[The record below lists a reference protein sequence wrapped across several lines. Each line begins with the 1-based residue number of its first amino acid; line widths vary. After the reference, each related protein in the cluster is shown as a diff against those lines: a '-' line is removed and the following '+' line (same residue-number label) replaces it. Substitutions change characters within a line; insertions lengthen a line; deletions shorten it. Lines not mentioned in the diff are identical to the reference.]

1 MSAPGTESTPTASR
15 AIGVCSWSLQPD
27 STADL
32 VAKVRACGVENVQ
45 LALNPYVADP
55 AALREAAASLRGAGI
70 AIRSAM
76 MQTKGEDYSSLAS
89 IARTGGVRPDEHWP
103 TNLALA
109 RAEAALARDLGVT
122 LVTFHAGFLPHETHD
137 PERAKLVRRL
147 REIVDVFAAQGVRV
161 GFETGQE
168 SSATLVEFLAELD
181 RSSAGVNFDPG
192 NMILY
197 RMGDPVEALRVLG
210 PRVLQVHV
218 KDARASERAGEW
230 GEEVPV
236 GTGDVAWNRFFDTLD
251 AVAPR
256 VDLMIER
263 EAGTRRVEDVR
274 TARALVVAR
283 VRGS

>member
-1 MSAPGTESTPTASR
+1 MSALGTDSTAIAPR
-15 AIGVCSWSLQPD
+15 AVGVCSWSLQPD

-32 VAKVRACGVENVQ
+32 VAKVRACCVDSVQ
-45 LALNPYVADP
+45 LALNPYVGDP

-76 MQTKGEDYSSLAS
+76 MQTKGEDYSTLAS
-89 IARTGGVRPDEHWP
+89 IARTGGVRPDEHWT

-109 RAEAALARDLGVT
+109 RAEAAMARTLGVT
-122 LVTFHAGFLPHETHD
+122 LVTFHAGFLPHEAHD

-147 REIVDVFAAQGVRV
+147 REIVDVFAVEGVRV

-168 SSATLVEFLAELD
+168 SAATLVEFLAELD
-181 RSSAGVNFDPG
+181 RASAGVNFDPA

-197 RMGDPVEALRVLG
+197 RMGDPVDALRVLG
-210 PRVLQVHV
+210 PRVVQVHV
-218 KDARASERAGEW
+218 KDARGSQRAGEW
-230 GEEVPV
+230 GEEVPA
-236 GTGDVAWNRFFDTLD
+236 GSGDVDWIRFFEVLD

-263 EAGTRRVEDVR
+263 EAGSRRVEDVC
-274 TARALVVAR
+274 TARALITAKVSRA
-283 VRGS
+283 

>member
-1 MSAPGTESTPTASR
+1 MSALGTDSTAMPPR
-15 AIGVCSWSLQPD
+15 AVGVCSWSLQPD
-27 STADL
+27 SSADL
-32 VAKVRACGVENVQ
+32 VAKVRECGVDSVQ
-45 LALNPYVADP
+45 LALNPYVGEP

-76 MQTKGEDYSSLAS
+76 MQTKGEDYSTLAS
-89 IARTGGVRPDEHWP
+89 IARTGGVRPDEHWT

-109 RAEAALARDLGVT
+109 RAEASMARTLGVT

-147 REIVDVFAAQGVRV
+147 REIVDVFAAEGVRV

-168 SSATLVEFLAELD
+168 SAATLVEFLAELD
-181 RSSAGVNFDPG
+181 RASAGVNFDPA

-197 RMGDPVEALRVLG
+197 RMGDPVDALRVLG

-218 KDARASERAGEW
+218 KDARVSQRAGEW
-230 GEEVPV
+230 GEEVPA
-236 GTGDVAWNRFFDTLD
+236 GSGDVDWSRFFAVLD

-274 TARALVVAR
+274 TARALITAKVSNA
-283 VRGS
+283 